1 MMNRANPVRGAA
13 AATLSL
19 IAAAMLAGCQQPKTE
34 TANGAEA
41 EIPPVFVGPENVAV
55 AESTK
60 IATGPSISGSLVPK
74 RSATVRAEIGGA
86 VLALPVEQGQRVE
99 QGQLIARLD
108 DVGIQDAFLS
118 ARSGVTAAQNAL
130 DVAKREEDRATKLL
144 AAGAI
149 AERELDLAKRA
160 VISAQ
165 AQFTDA
171 QARLALAQQQVAKTR
186 ILAPFTGIVSD
197 RPASAGDI
205 VAPGTPIATIVDA
218 TSMELEASVPAEELG
233 SVRVNLPVTFTLSGY
248 PSRTF
253 QGRISRVN
261 PVADPATRQVRVY
274 AELAAAGTPFVSGL
288 FATGRIAAQSRSGIT
303 VPESAV
309 DESGLSPTVLRVKG
323 GKTERVEVKIG
334 LRDAALERIEL
345 TSGIAAGDT
354 VLIGAA
360 TGVSPGAV
368 IRVGGPE
375 RSGGD

>member
-1 MMNRANPVRGAA
+1 
-13 AATLSL
+13 
-19 IAAAMLAGCQQPKTE
+19 
-34 TANGAEA
+34 
-41 EIPPVFVGPENVAV
+41 
-55 AESTK
+55 
-60 IATGPSISGSLVPK
+60 
-74 RSATVRAEIGGA
+74 
-86 VLALPVEQGQRVE
+86 
-99 QGQLIARLD
+99 
-108 DVGIQDAFLS
+108 
-118 ARSGVTAAQNAL
+118 
-130 DVAKREEDRATKLL
+130 
-144 AAGAI
+144 
-149 AERELDLAKRA
+149 
-160 VISAQ
+160 
-165 AQFTDA
+165 
-171 QARLALAQQQVAKTR
+171 VAKTR

-368 IRVGGPE
+368 IGVGGPE